1 MRRRAISS
9 GVVQVKLAVGGA
21 RWTWTVFPKCRIRG
35 QPLCWSSLGDHAD
48 DFALALRERLETVAE
63 VGDFALAAAL
73 GEVVRDGVFNGLEE
87 ALVVDGLLKEVDGA
101 RLQGVDGHVDVAVA
115 GNEDDRQ
122 VAAGFPQ
129 LELKL
134 KAGHV
139 RHADVEEETAGA
151 DVVVRGKE
159 RDGVGIGLD
168 VPAFAFN
175 EEGPGVAHCVV
186 IVDDADQGLVDF
198 RRIVHGEILVIMVV
212 LGASGSSKGRRR
224 RRRASGHFY

>member
-1 MRRRAISS
+1 M
-9 GVVQVKLAVGGA
+9 
-21 RWTWTVFPKCRIRG
+21 
-35 QPLCWSSLGDHAD
+35 
-48 DFALALRERLETVAE
+48 
-63 VGDFALAAAL
+63 
-73 GEVVRDGVFNGLEE
+73 
-87 ALVVDGLLKEVDGA
+87 
-101 RLQGVDGHVDVAVA
+101 A

-212 LGASGSSKGRRR
+212 LGASGSTKGRRR